1 MGAGQRFTPF
11 GRRVAKTRPEREKRE
26 GREPAGLWP
35 ESGAQWLGHSRG
47 GVRWDSVG
55 PLEQRERLAGVG
67 LARWQTM
74 DICKRG
80 RGLGTRENGNRAS
93 VYSAGEMEPLGQ
105 ADSQAPQSMHFS
117 GSMV

>member
-1 MGAGQRFTPF
+1 MAGPF
-11 GRRVAKTRPEREKRE
+11 AREE
-26 GREPAGLWP
+26 G
-35 ESGAQWLGHSRG
+35 SRG
-47 GVRWDSVG
+47 SVG